1 MSTVEINKNHWESL
15 IKVFWKAF
23 IFINLLFC
31 ILSFFL
37 WPPLYVLFMVA
48 SAIVMGLNFF
58 LLSFLCSV
66 YTKQKKSS
74 PFFIGIAFLVKLIL
88 WTLLLASA
96 FLLPSSYM
104 PPIILACLGLVLSLF
119 FLSLYYI
126 RLLRGQKPL

>member
-66 YTKQKKSS
+66 YTKQKKELAFFYRDSFSS
-74 PFFIGIAFLVKLIL
+74 
-88 WTLLLASA
+88 
-96 FLLPSSYM
+96 
-104 PPIILACLGLVLSLF
+104 
-119 FLSLYYI
+119 
-126 RLLRGQKPL
+126 